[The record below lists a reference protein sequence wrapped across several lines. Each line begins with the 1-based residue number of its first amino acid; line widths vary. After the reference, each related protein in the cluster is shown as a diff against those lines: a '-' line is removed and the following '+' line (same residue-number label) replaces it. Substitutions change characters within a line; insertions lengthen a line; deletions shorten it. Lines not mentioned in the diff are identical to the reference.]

1 MRFLYAF
8 SPARSDPPLGS
19 VPDFTL
25 THPVLRGVRERWIK
39 GGGSQRLIG
48 ILRYAHAHGC

>member
-1 MRFLYAF
+1 MC
-8 SPARSDPPLGS
+8 SDPPLGS

-48 ILRYAHAHGC
+48 ILRYAHTHGC